1 METIWKRG
9 IATGSPSFLCPRGSS
24 TDDDPRMTPHR
35 YIPRDIVAAAGSIE
49 ETSLMEPS
57 ESRYARS
64 GDVHIA
70 YQVVGEGELDLV
82 LVAEFWH
89 SIEAQW
95 EEPALAAFLRHLS
108 SFGRLISF
116 DQRGTGISDPV
127 PPNELPSIEHWLD
140 DIGTVMDEVASKR
153 AVLLGMGGGGTLS
166 MLFAATYPERTSG
179 LVLVNSFPRLT
190 QAPDYPW
197 GRAPGLEEEVI
208 HVMRTGWG
216 RGVLLDLVAP
226 SKVGDESFRQWW
238 ARYQRLGSSPGTIV
252 QMRRMLDE
260 TDVRDILPS
269 IRVPTLVLHRTD
281 NTFVRIEHGRYLA
294 EHIPGARYVEIPGN
308 DYFAFLGNTDVFL
321 DEIARFVKGLSP
333 APEEDRVLATVLF
346 TDIVGSTQR
355 ASDLGDRRWAEL
367 LGTHHTVVRRE
378 LERFRGQE
386 IDTAGDGFFA
396 TFDGPAR
403 AVRCALA
410 VREALRKLGLEIR
423 AGLHTGEVELVN
435 GATRGLA
442 VHIGQR
448 VLAEAGAGEVLV
460 SSTVKDL
467 VAGSGIE
474 FEDRGEHQLK
484 GVPEARHL
492 FAIAS

>member
-1 METIWKRG
+1 VRENRVPVLPET
-9 IATGSPSFLCPRGSS
+9 
-24 TDDDPRMTPHR
+24 
-35 YIPRDIVAAAGSIE
+35 
-49 ETSLMEPS
+49 
-57 ESRYARS
+57 RYAQS

-70 YQVVGEGELDLV
+70 YQVVGEREPDLV

-95 EEPALAAFLRHLS
+95 EEPALAAFLHGLS

-116 DQRGTGISDPV
+116 DQRGTGISDSV
-127 PPNELPSIEHWLD
+127 PPNELPSLEQWLD
-140 DIGTVMDEVASKR
+140 DIGAVMDEAGSEQ
-153 AVLLGMGGGGTLS
+153 AVLLGLGGGGSLS

-179 LVLVNSFPRLT
+179 LVLVNSFPRLS

-197 GRAPGLEEEVI
+197 GRAPALEEEVM

-238 ARYQRLGSSPGTIV
+238 ARYQRLGTSPGMIV
-252 QMRRMLDE
+252 QVRQMLDE
-260 TDVRDILPS
+260 LDVRDVLPS
-269 IRVPTLVLHRTD
+269 IRVPTLVLHRAD
-281 NTFVRIEHGRYLA
+281 NTFVRVEHGRYLA
-294 EHIPGARYVEIPGN
+294 EHIPEARYVEVSGS

-321 DEIARFVKGLSP
+321 DEIGRFVKGVSR
-333 APEEDRVLATVLF
+333 APDADRVLATVLF

-355 ASDLGDRRWAEL
+355 ASDLGDRRWADL
-367 LGTHHTVVRRE
+367 LGAHHAVVRSE
-378 LERFRGQE
+378 LGRFRGQE
-386 IDTAGDGFFA
+386 VDTAGDGFFA

-410 VREALRKLGLEIR
+410 VRDAVRPLDLEVR
-423 AGLHTGEVELVN
+423 AGLHTGEVELAD

-467 VAGSGIE
+467 VAGSGLA
-474 FEDRGEHQLK
+474 FSDRGLHALK
-484 GVPEARHL
+484 GVPEEWRL
-492 FAIAS
+492 FQVLA